1 MKRPVPGRR
10 VHRGAVCHTAD
21 DGDPFSGSPDP
32 EPPTTARKVEPR
44 SGGRV
49 VACKD
54 GSRFYLDHGSG
65 RAVKL

>member
-1 MKRPVPGRR
+1 MSPKPSRT
-10 VHRGAVCHTAD
+10 VHRGAVSHD
-21 DGDPFSGSPDP
+21 RPESDLFDREPDP
-32 EPPTTARKVEPR
+32 APTTARKAEAR

-65 RAVKL
+65 RAVKLS